1 MRRRSRARR
10 EGPVTG
16 ATIWPMGVGAFAAVL
31 AASVAEAQVFRIT
44 PRLSLDALYSDN
56 INLEPSGEE
65 DGGLV
70 WVITPGLSVQQAE
83 EGGRVKLSFDYAPQG
98 LAYSNQR
105 DENDITQR
113 LQANATVEAVK
124 NRLFVD
130 ARATAGQSLVTSAGR
145 IPVDNVPISANRT
158 EVYTYTIRPRLRQPL
173 GENLVA
179 NLSYAF
185 DGVFYGDAGDDSTSG
200 RWAIDLDSG
209 YAESRYWNVSLDT
222 QEVGYTDGEST
233 TYSRVQANARY
244 PIGGNWTRTIDAG
257 IGYDLTQYLDGD
269 VEDKGLSWTLGST
282 LRPTPRSTLSFGY
295 GERYFGSNLYFNLSH
310 RTHRTVW
317 GARLYQEVTD
327 ARNVQLEQVYVPL
340 VDEFGE
346 PIVDPLTGEV
356 FQVPIDQPTVRRES
370 FVRNRL
376 EGTMAAQG
384 RRSTLSARV
393 YAEDREYQL
402 SDQDESVY
410 GAALALSRSLS
421 RQDSATIGARWQQT
435 DPDLGDFSNTL
446 WDARLTY
453 RHSFSADLSGSVELR
468 HIEQMSDVDQNEY
481 TENRVRAY
489 LTKTFN

>member
-1 MRRRSRARR
+1 MGWA
-10 EGPVTG
+10 GP
-16 ATIWPMGVGAFAAVL
+16 AVALLLALAL
-31 AASVAEAQVFRIT
+31 AADAAAQAFRIT
-44 PRLSLDALYSDN
+44 PRLSLEALYSDN
-56 INLEPSGEE
+56 IDLAPSGEE
-65 DGGLV
+65 DDELI
-70 WVITPGLSVQQAE
+70 WVITPGVSIRQAE
-83 EGGRVKLSFDYAPQG
+83 QGGRVKLSFDYAPQG
-98 LAYSNQR
+98 LAYSSRQ
-105 DENDITQR
+105 DEDTISHR
-113 LQANATVEAVK
+113 LQGNATVEAVK

-145 IPVDNVPISANRT
+145 IPVDNVPVTDNRT
-158 EVYTYTIRPRLRQPL
+158 DVYTFSIGPRWRQRL
-173 GENLVA
+173 GDDA
-179 NLSYAF
+179 IASLSYIY
-185 DGVFYGDAGDDSTSG
+185 DGVFYADEGEDSTSG
-200 RWAIDLDSG
+200 RWSVDLDSG
-209 YAESRYWNVSLDT
+209 AGQNRYWNVSLDT
-222 QEVGYTDGEST
+222 RQVGYSEGEDT
-233 TYSRVQANARY
+233 TYSRVQGTARY
-244 PIGGNWTRTIDAG
+244 PIGGNWTRTIEAG
-257 IGYDLTQYLDGD
+257 LGYDLTQYLDGD
-269 VEDKGLSWTLGST
+269 VEDKGLSWNLGST
-282 LRPTPRSTLSFGY
+282 LRPTPRSTFAFGY

-327 ARNVQLEQVYVPL
+327 ARSVQLQQVYVPL

-402 SDQDESVY
+402 SDQDENVY
-410 GAALALSRSLS
+410 GASLTLSRSLS

-435 DPDLGDFSNTL
+435 DPDLGDLSNTL

-453 RHSFSADLSGSVELR
+453 RHSFSTDFSGSVELR
-468 HIEQMSDVDQNEY
+468 HIEQASDVDENAY
-481 TENRVRAY
+481 TENRIRAY